1 MLKVVKKITAAAA
14 AAACALSLCA
24 CSAEGFYE
32 LFIDEEDTSTGV
44 YYVIYNSDSTDEEI
58 ASIGEFPFM
67 KADLYDE
74 IKEYDLSL
82 EITMAFDVETD
93 SDATFTIWYYHNSDD
108 EEASDYCATGFA
120 CLGTY
125 TMADDVISFVF
136 EPDGYNIAIYDAGED
151 YADLAEFKAFS
162 YADDGSCGI
171 WAYALA
177 TYEYEDEA
185 VITDEVVENLP
196 AVMNLTVSGNKITGW
211 EFEY

>member
-32 LFIDEEDTSTGV
+32 LFIDEEDTSAGV
-44 YYVIYNSDSTDEEI
+44 YYVIYDSESTDEEI
-58 ASIGEFPFM
+58 ASIGELPFM

-125 TMADDVISFVF
+125 TMEDDVISFVF
-136 EPDGYNIAIYDAGED
+136 EPDGYNIAIYDVGED
-151 YADLAEFKAFS
+151 YADLEEFKAFS

>member
-1 MLKVVKKITAAAA
+1 MARIAKKIIAAALTA
-14 AAACALSLCA
+14 VLALSLCA
-24 CSAEGFYE
+24 CSADSFYE

-44 YYVIYNSDSTDEEI
+44 YYVIYDSDSTDEEI

-125 TMADDVISFVF
+125 TLEDDVISFVF
-136 EPDGYNIAIYDAGED
+136 EPEGYNIAIYNVGED
-151 YADLAEFKAFS
+151 YADLEEFKAFS
-162 YADDGSCGI
+162 YADDGSCGV

-177 TYEYEDEA
+177 TYEYEDTAQILED
-185 VITDEVVENLP
+185 VIENLP
-196 AVMNLTVSGNKITGW
+196 AVMNMTVSGNKIVSW